1 MADPGEDFSGFM
13 DYLNAADAAEKEE
26 QRIMAAHELWRQT
39 TLGGW
44 MVRQIQAVST
54 HFAPFLEEVIN
65 IMSDDSSISKIVF
78 LNFVRM
84 VVILVAIGFVLAT
97 ARIFQK
103 ILGTDIIQEEEIVI
117 VHEYA
122 TEEEAAKARAEQAK
136 EDKKNQ

>member
-1 MADPGEDFSGFM
+1 
-13 DYLNAADAAEKEE
+13 
-26 QRIMAAHELWRQT
+26 
-39 TLGGW
+39 

-65 IMSDDSSISKIVF
+65 IMSDDSSISKILF

-84 VVILVAIGFVLAT
+84 FVILIAIGFVLAT